1 MRGGR
6 RGGPY
11 IIDKHRL
18 PPSPF
23 SYLDC
28 IALLATLPI
37 SFAPSRYLRVDFP
50 GAVEDYS
57 TALELEGDFAA
68 ALYNRGTVL
77 YRMGRFAEALRDLE
91 RAAGLDADNPEFREG
106 LEACR
111 RARDEETSKDK

>member
-1 MRGGR
+1 M
-6 RGGPY
+6 
-11 IIDKHRL
+11 ISIAS
-18 PPSPF
+18 PPLFIPGLHCTPR
-23 SYLDC
+23 Y
-28 IALLATLPI
+28 ATLPT
-37 SFAPSRYLRVDFP
+37 SFAPFRYLRVDFP

-111 RARDEETSKDK
+111 RARDEEASKDK